1 MSKQIFKLCYVRHN
15 ILFFTDN
22 FEHQWG
28 DDWDD
33 APYQYNA
40 EEPYEYA
47 DHWPEHMNEDRGHIR
62 YIGYVPISCDLQE
75 AYLHHQDISV
85 EEINKGTVPWLTN
98 GWNEKQ
104 GLYAGATIDEAAKW
118 LKRAG
123 AVFGELTEGGK
134 KHESD
139 T

>member
-1 MSKQIFKLCYVRHN
+1 MSKQIFKLCYVQHN
-15 ILFFTDN
+15 ILYFTDN
-22 FEHQWG
+22 FEKQWG

-33 APYQYNA
+33 APYQHNA

-47 DHWPEHMNEDRGHIR
+47 DDWPEYMNEHRGHIR

-75 AYLHHQDISV
+75 AYWHHQDISV
-85 EEINKGTVPWLTN
+85 EAINKGTVPWLTN

-104 GLYAGATIDEAAKW
+104 GLYAGATIDETAEW